1 MRDIQ
6 EIYNDA
12 WVGKWAYVPALPDE
26 VRKMAEELKL
36 IIDPDIAFI
45 AEVHGEPVGMC
56 IMLPNLNE
64 VISDL
69 DALG

>member
-1 MRDIQ
+1 VQVIMN
-6 EIYNDA
+6 IYNDA
-12 WVGKWAYVPALPDE
+12 WQGKWAYVPALPDE
-26 VRKMAEELKL
+26 VRKVANDLKL
-36 IIDPDIAFI
+36 IVDPDIAFV
-45 AEVHGEPVGMC
+45 AEVDGVAAGMC